1 MVEGYRPGG
10 GIAGTVHAFNFIRRI
25 SFPTTAQLVSMFCT
39 EVFLPAA
46 IALPLSGLELATT
59 FIIPATVIIL
69 PSLVGEL
76 LNAKVFLRSDA
87 VLDFRR
93 LMGVELLCWAPL
105 LVLLPLASAAASIF
119 KSSVL
124 WTDGLLMTVA
134 ISLPVRFLTMF
145 SMPIAAQW
153 KRFTAATLVP
163 ALSILA
169 YFYGLSFHHI
179 LTSSALS
186 QTSVLFLSSVALSTV
201 GVIGILRGVD
211 KSGSHRIGDAPL
223 ALFRAFLEHWLEGE
237 RKPLE
242 SRLALIG
249 SQANVETSILAFEG
263 NQTQSRGCIVL
274 SRFHPG
280 PTRNLGSG
288 GLPSR
293 LKAAIAT
300 YNGAIALIPHSISNH
315 ERNIIAQEDI
325 AQLIEGTEKA
335 YPTAVDVT
343 TASRML
349 RERVGDG
356 QASAQC
362 FGKTALITLTLAPR
376 SMEDLP
382 LEVAQSVEAT
392 ALGKGAKTL
401 VIDAHNSLAGPTKIS
416 QEQAAVLTEVATKD
430 LEVCMSLPQE
440 TFKMGVASDPLRE
453 FSLEDGI
460 GPGGLS
466 ILILQVGD
474 QLAAYV
480 TVDGNNMQTGFREKA
495 LNALKALG
503 IDDGEVMTTD
513 NHLVTG
519 LVRSPLGYHPVGEQ
533 MRQELFVER
542 LVATARRAINE
553 MEPASVGYS
562 SFSLNLRILGSET
575 FQSITSFV
583 GGTARRIGRSFLWLE
598 IVVFLASLVILGFL

>member
-46 IALPLSGLELATT
+46 LALPLSGLELATS

-69 PSLVGEL
+69 PSLAGEL
-76 LNAKVFLRSDA
+76 LNAKVFLRSDT

-105 LVLLPLASAAASIF
+105 LVLLPLASAATSIF

-124 WTDGLLMTVA
+124 WTDGLLMTVT

-237 RKPLE
+237 SKPLE

-280 PTRNLGSG
+280 PYRNLGSG

-293 LKAAIAT
+293 LKAAIAS

-315 ERNIIAQEDI
+315 EHNIIAQEDI

-343 TASRML
+343 TASRMV

-392 ALGKGAKTL
+392 AL
-401 VIDAHNSLAGPTKIS
+401 AGPTKIS

-430 LEVCMSLPQE
+430 LGVCMSLPQE

-480 TVDGNNMQTGFREKA
+480 TVDGNNMQTGFREKV

-513 NHLVTG
+513 THLVTG

-598 IVVFLASLVILGFL
+598 IVVFLAGLVILGFL